1 MDGEGPPVEA
11 TVAHLDA
18 ETRARLE
25 LAYGLGVYVAFVSP
39 NVSIPDVAT
48 GVTRLR
54 LTATDGNGRVVGEEV
69 TP

>member
-1 MDGEGPPVEA
+1 MVKARPSKPPSLISMPRHEPGWSSP
-11 TVAHLDA
+11 
-18 ETRARLE
+18 
-25 LAYGLGVYVAFVSP
+25 YGLGVYVAFVSP